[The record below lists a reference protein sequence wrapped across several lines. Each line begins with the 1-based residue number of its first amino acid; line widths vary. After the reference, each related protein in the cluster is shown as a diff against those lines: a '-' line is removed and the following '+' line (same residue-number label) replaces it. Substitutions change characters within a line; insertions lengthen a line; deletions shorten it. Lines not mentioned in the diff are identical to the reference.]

1 MLKDV
6 CSQLNFS
13 FTFPGSSNQIFEL
26 DTFEYSFIQHLVF
39 HHCGEYKTYVVKC
52 VSNIFIDIQ
61 MSIICCVP
69 QKIKRSEGYKQG
81 KREEA
86 KTASKKKQDWNTK
99 KKDWTDDEVSLLI
112 GRFKTNLCL
121 WDMYRTDYTN
131 RSIKEIVYTEIAT
144 SLDTNIPSIKSK
156 INGRKMA
163 KEKSSKSGQS
173 TDELYS
179 SNWIHYDKLA
189 FLVPVIGASKISDTL
204 KKINF

>member
-1 MLKDV
+1 M
-6 CSQLNFS
+6 
-13 FTFPGSSNQIFEL
+13 
-26 DTFEYSFIQHLVF
+26 
-39 HHCGEYKTYVVKC
+39 
-52 VSNIFIDIQ
+52 
-61 MSIICCVP
+61 
-69 QKIKRSEGYKQG
+69 
-81 KREEA
+81 
-86 KTASKKKQDWNTK
+86 
-99 KKDWTDDEVSLLI
+99 LI
-112 GRFKTNLCL
+112 GRFKTNLYL